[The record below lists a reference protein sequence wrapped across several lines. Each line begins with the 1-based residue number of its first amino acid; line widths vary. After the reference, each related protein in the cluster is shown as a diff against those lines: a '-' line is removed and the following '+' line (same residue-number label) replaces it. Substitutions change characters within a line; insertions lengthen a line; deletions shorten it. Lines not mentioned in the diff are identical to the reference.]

1 MVTGEV
7 PQEWTLS
14 QVMARVAIVK
24 ENLYRTK
31 LGTSQPHDSNCR
43 GFPPHNRDP
52 GSGSNNPM
60 DWTLSL
66 KVASAKPTNNTRR
79 RAAWATP
86 EQRAHRRANGLCLR
100 CGLSGHYAN
109 GCNLAKPSRPA
120 NLKASRI
127 DEETNNAAESNAGY
141 DSEN

>member
-1 MVTGEV
+1 
-7 PQEWTLS
+7 
-14 QVMARVAIVK
+14 
-24 ENLYRTK
+24 
-31 LGTSQPHDSNCR
+31 
-43 GFPPHNRDP
+43 
-52 GSGSNNPM
+52 M
-60 DWTLSL
+60 DWTPSL
-66 KVASAKPTNNTRR
+66 KVASAKPTTNTRR

-86 EQRAHRRANGLCLR
+86 EQRGHRQANNLCLR

-127 DEETNNAAESNAGY
+127 DEETSNAAKSNAGY